1 METSGLD
8 FFFAVHRSLHAP
20 PPSGGGTFFSTICAG
35 LTEAQY
41 RQRPDGHN
49 SIAFSLWHISR
60 WEDMI
65 VNTALHAEPEV
76 LDRDG
81 WLLRL
86 GIDKRDVGEGWAPEE
101 VDDFSARVD
110 ISALYEY
117 RAAVAHQTLAG
128 LTPADLTNLEEPVPG
143 AAERILASGG
153 LDPRAERER
162 ARLPQRPRRYLVAYV
177 VLGHSFQHLEQIN
190 HIAELLGRRSNE

>member
-1 METSGLD
+1 
-8 FFFAVHRSLHAP
+8 
-20 PPSGGGTFFSTICAG
+20 
-35 LTEAQY
+35 
-41 RQRPDGHN
+41 
-49 SIAFSLWHISR
+49 
-60 WEDMI
+60 
-65 VNTALHAEPEV
+65 
-76 LDRDG
+76 
-81 WLLRL
+81 
-86 GIDKRDVGEGWAPEE
+86 VGEGWAPEE